1 MVVPEGQLFQ
11 ADFSQSSGVEHCFL
25 LGSSSELWKWHRK
38 LGHLRFDLLS
48 CLSKLNL
55 VQGLPRLRFDK
66 ELVCALCRHTKKV
79 ASSHLPLTDVMT
91 ERPCELLHMDL
102 VGPDRVRS
110 ASGKWYVLVLV
121 DDYSRYACVFFLEE
135 KGEMFGFV
143 RDHVLRLRNERHV
156 DAIREIR
163 SDNGSEFRSS
173 CFETFCH
180 DLGLEHQFSSPYTP
194 PQNGVVERKNNTL
207 CEMVRTMLDEHR
219 TMRRFWANVVNT
231 ACYVPNRIYLRV
243 HKKKTCDELMHGR
256 TPNVIHFHVFGC
268 KCFILK
274 KGRSW
279 TSWRLGWSMVFSL
292 VMHLTLEH
300 IVCSI
305 LKLTKSWRL
314 AR

>member
-11 ADFSQSSGVEHCFL
+11 ANFSQSSGVEHCFL

-194 PQNGVVERKNNTL
+194 PQNGVVERKNRTL
-207 CEMVRTMLDEHR
+207 CDMARTMLDEHR
-219 TMRRFWANVVNT
+219 TPRTFWAQVVNT
-231 ACYVPNRIYLRV
+231 ACYVSNRIYLRV
-243 HKKKTCDELMHGR
+243 HKKKTCYELMHGR
-256 TPNVIHFHVFGC
+256 TPKVC
-268 KCFILK
+268 
-274 KGRSW
+274 
-279 TSWRLGWSMVFSL
+279 TSCLWLHALS
-292 VMHLTLEH
+292 
-300 IVCSI
+300 
-305 LKLTKSWRL
+305 
-314 AR
+314 